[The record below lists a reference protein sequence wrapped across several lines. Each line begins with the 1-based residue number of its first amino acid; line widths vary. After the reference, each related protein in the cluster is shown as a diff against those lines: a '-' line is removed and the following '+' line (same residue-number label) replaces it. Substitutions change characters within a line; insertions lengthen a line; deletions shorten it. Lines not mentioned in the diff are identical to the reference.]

1 LKEEEENKS
10 DNTPEEKKQSTD
22 ENEDDEMKKINLI
35 AKSVNIRFGNYS
47 MLMRASQLGI
57 SSKLLAML
65 GMGSSYQSKTNKP
78 VLDAGEEAMLS

>member
-1 LKEEEENKS
+1 M
-10 DNTPEEKKQSTD
+10 KQ
-22 ENEDDEMKKINLI
+22 INLI

-65 GMGSSYQSKTNKP
+65 GMGNSYSAKTSRAL
-78 VLDAGEEAMLS
+78 VDAGEEHLLESKA